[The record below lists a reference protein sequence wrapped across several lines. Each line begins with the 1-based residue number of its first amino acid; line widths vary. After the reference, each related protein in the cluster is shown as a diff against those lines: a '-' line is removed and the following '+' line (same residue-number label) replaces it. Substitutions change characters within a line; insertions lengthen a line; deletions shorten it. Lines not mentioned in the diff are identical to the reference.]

1 MVERMHT
8 HDSGGL
14 PSGELR
20 DDRSSRIERQ
30 GDGTEMPI
38 HPRDSEV
45 KVEERAERPLRA
57 GVFATVPQADQVI
70 QHLLSAGFG
79 ADEITVICSEN
90 ADKRHFSEFQH
101 QQPAG
106 TYTPLAAT
114 TGAVIGAA
122 VGGVAAVAGVLTT
135 GGIGVLAS
143 AGLATWSGG
152 VVGGLIGAM
161 MTRGVER
168 ELANFYDQAV
178 TEGKIVVA
186 VEAKGGDRFTRL
198 NHADKIIADGGAEP
212 MPLPKG

>member
-1 MVERMHT
+1 M
-8 HDSGGL
+8 
-14 PSGELR
+14 
-20 DDRSSRIERQ
+20 IERTNIPTSAKLDDERSPTVDRRP
-30 GDGTEMPI
+30 DGAEMPI
-38 HPRDSEV
+38 QPRDSEV

-57 GVFATVPQADQVI
+57 GVFATSHQADQVI
-70 QHLLSAGFG
+70 QHLLSAGFS
-79 ADEITVICSEN
+79 ADEITVICSED
-90 ADKRHFSEFQH
+90 ADKRHFSKFQH

-122 VGGVAAVAGVLTT
+122 VGGVAAVAGMLTT

-178 TEGKIVVA
+178 TEGKIVVG
-186 VEAKGGDRFTRL
+186 VEAKSGDRFTRL
-198 NHADKIIADGGAEP
+198 NRADKIIADGGAEP
-212 MPLPKG
+212 MPLPEG